1 VREYAEKFYL
11 PAKQRGEMLGADG
24 LARSIVL
31 AGAKDG
37 LRGKWGGIRIVAIQS
52 SGNGHYKVGQSMQV
66 DAMLDLP
73 GIDPREVTVQ
83 LYCGPIN
90 ATGEIENPQV
100 LTMNHVRE
108 MAPGRH
114 LFAGSVNCSTSGR
127 QGYAVRIV
135 PGLPDQATEFE
146 PGLISWN

>member
-1 VREYAEKFYL
+1 
-11 PAKQRGEMLGADG
+11 M
-24 LARSIVL
+24 
-31 AGAKDG
+31 
-37 LRGKWGGIRIVAIQS
+37 
-52 SGNGHYKVGQSMQV
+52 
-66 DAMLDLP
+66 
-73 GIDPREVTVQ
+73 Q

-100 LTMNHVRE
+100 IGMTHVRE

-114 LFAGSVNCSTSGR
+114 LFGGAVTCSTSGR

-135 PGLPDQATEFE
+135 PGLKDQATPFE